1 MKKFKNIP
9 INIITGF
16 LGVGKTT
23 VIRHLLKTKPES
35 EKWAVLVNE
44 FGEVGIDGALLAN
57 DGIAVKEVPGGCM
70 CCAVGLPSKV
80 AMNNLIRQHRPDR
93 IIIEPTGLAHPQQ
106 ILQQFSG
113 PEYQGVLDMQAMVCL
128 VDPWSISS
136 DKFNELAAFNE
147 QIALADVVLASK
159 SEVAEEQ
166 HLQQFRQFSKKY
178 KPAKQHWG
186 EISLGRM
193 DWQLLALER
202 RSMKELTSTG
212 VGHSDHK
219 HHDHVT
225 KSDADETVEFD
236 QHGMAQLQNQTE
248 FAHSCGWV
256 FDQRWKFDPHRLQVF
271 IEGLEVPRVKG
282 FFNTTEGYLA
292 INKMR
297 SQIALE
303 RIDTVADS
311 SVEMIRMESTDWIP
325 IAQAL
330 QACRSD

>member
-9 INIITGF
+9 TNIITGF

-23 VIRHLLKTKPES
+23 VIRHLLKTKPEA

-80 AMNNLIRQHRPDR
+80 AMNDLIRKHKPDR

-113 PEYQGVLDMQAMVCL
+113 PEFQGVLDMQAMVCL
-128 VDPWSISS
+128 VDLWCLSS
-136 DKFNELAAFNE
+136 DKFKNLAAFNE

-166 HLQQFRQFSKKY
+166 HLQKFRQFSNDY

-186 EISLGRM
+186 EISLGQM
-193 DWQLLALER
+193 NWQLLTLER
-202 RSMKELTSTG
+202 GSPKGLASTSD
-212 VGHSDHK
+212 GHSDH
-219 HHDHVT
+219 HTHS
-225 KSDADETVEFD
+225 SDAESDGAIEFD
-236 QHGMAQLQNQTE
+236 QYGIAQLENQTE

-256 FDQRWKFDPHRLQVF
+256 FDRSWQFDSHRLQVF
-271 IEGLEVPRVKG
+271 IEGLDVPRVKG
-282 FFNTTEGYLA
+282 FFNTPKGYVA

-297 SQIALE
+297 DQIALE
-303 RIDTVADS
+303 WVDAVADS
-311 SVEMIRMESTDWIP
+311 SVEMISMEPTDWTP
-325 IAQAL
+325 VAQAL
-330 QACRSD
+330 QDCRAD